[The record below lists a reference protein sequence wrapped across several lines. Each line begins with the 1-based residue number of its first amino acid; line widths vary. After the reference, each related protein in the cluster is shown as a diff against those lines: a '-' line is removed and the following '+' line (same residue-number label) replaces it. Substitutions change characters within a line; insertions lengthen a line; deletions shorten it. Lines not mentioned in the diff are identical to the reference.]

1 MSKKLIIVESP
12 AKAKTITNF
21 LDGSYVVLA
30 SKGHIRD
37 LPSFNLGIKIENQTF
52 TPVYEVTRDHR
63 NIVKNI
69 KEEAKN
75 SDIIYIAT
83 DEDREGEAIGYHI
96 TEVLG
101 GKVESYPRIVF
112 HEITKKAILHALE
125 TPRKIDMLKVDAQQ
139 ARRIVDRIVGFKLSQ
154 LLQNKVRRGLSA
166 GRVQSST
173 LKLVIDR
180 EREIKDFVPLVYFQI
195 TGLFDLTVSGD
206 LVYYKGNKIGKMEIV
221 EKKTVQDILNTL
233 FQEEFSVESIENKKR
248 KVSTPPPFMTSTL
261 QQAASSKFGF
271 QPSKTMQIAQKLYEG
286 VDTHLGTMGVIT
298 YMRTDSL
305 NIAAEAQIAAREVI
319 KTTYGER
326 YLPAE
331 PKNYTSKAKGAQ
343 EAHEAIRPT
352 TLSFTPE
359 IAKKY
364 LDQDQLKVYELI
376 YNRFLASQSV
386 DAEFDNQ
393 VVIIKSDSSKFR
405 AVGSK
410 LSFDGFQRFTGSD
423 SKDKLLPELV
433 VGQVFTSKEIK
444 AVEKQTEPPSR
455 FSEASLVKMMED
467 LGIGRPSTY
476 ASTIATLT
484 KREYI
489 KTENKQIHPTES
501 AFTVIE
507 LLEKHFAQIVDSK
520 YTANLEEKLDLVS
533 EGKEDWQKELWMF
546 YEPFERQLEEG
557 KNNIQSQKVMKEI
570 GENCPQCGNPLIE
583 REGKFGKFIS
593 CSSYPKCKYIK
604 PKEKTAGDEGIKVES
619 RCPICNAELYK
630 RKGKFGDYFKCQTSG
645 CKFISKWEPVNQSC
659 PKCKGY
665 MVKKLGLS
673 EDKIICP
680 KCDVKQS
687 NFKKKFKKK

>member
-37 LPSFNLGIKIENQTF
+37 LPSFNLGIKIENQRF
-52 TPVYEVTRDHR
+52 TPVYEVTRDHKG
-63 NIVKNI
+63 IVKNI

-75 SDIIYIAT
+75 SDIVYIAT
-83 DEDREGEAIGYHI
+83 DEDREGEAIGFHI
-96 TEVLG
+96 AEVLG
-101 GKVESYPRIVF
+101 GKVEEYPRIVF

-125 TPRKIDMLKVDAQQ
+125 TPRHLDMLKVDAQQ

-154 LLQNKVRRGLSA
+154 LLQNKIRKGLSA

-195 TGLFDLTVSGD
+195 TGTFDGSVTGD
-206 LVYYKGNKIGKMEIV
+206 LVFYKGNKIGKMEIV
-221 EKKTVQDILNTL
+221 QQEFVNEILLTL
-233 FQEEFSVESIENKKR
+233 SQEEFSVESIENKKR

-319 KTTYGER
+319 KSTYGEK
-326 YLPAE
+326 YLPDE

-359 IAKKY
+359 VAKKY
-364 LDQDQLKVYELI
+364 LETDQLKVYELI

-393 VVIIKSDSSKFR
+393 VVMIKSNSGKFR

-410 LSFDGFQRFTGSD
+410 LSFDGFQKFTGSEN
-423 SKDKLLPELV
+423 KDKLLPELS
-433 VGQVFTSKEIK
+433 VGQVFIVKEIK

-455 FSEASLVKMMED
+455 FSEASLVKTMED

-507 LLEKHFAQIVDSK
+507 LLEKHFEQIVDSK

-546 YEPFERQLEEG
+546 YEPFEKQLEEG
-557 KNNIQSQKVMKEI
+557 KNNIASQKVVVET
-570 GENCPQCGNPLIE
+570 GEKCPQCGSPLIE

-593 CSSYPKCKYIK
+593 CSGYPKCKYIK
-604 PKEKTAGDEGIKVES
+604 PREKKGEEGVKVES
-619 RCPICNAELYK
+619 RCPTCNGELYK
-630 RKGKFGDYFKCQTSG
+630 RKGKFGDYYKCENGG
-645 CKFISKWEPVNQSC
+645 CKFISKWEPVQESC

-665 MVKKLGLS
+665 MVKKVGLS

-680 KCDVKQS
+680 KCDVKPK
-687 NFKKKFKKK
+687 NFKKNWKKN

>member
-37 LPSFNLGIKIENQTF
+37 LPSFNLGIKIENQRF
-52 TPVYEVTRDHR
+52 TPVYEVTRDHKG
-63 NIVKNI
+63 IVKNI

-75 SDIIYIAT
+75 SDIVYIAT
-83 DEDREGEAIGYHI
+83 DEDREGEAIGFHI
-96 TEVLG
+96 AEVLG
-101 GKVESYPRIVF
+101 GKVEEYPRIVF

-125 TPRKIDMLKVDAQQ
+125 TPRHLDMLKVDAQQ

-154 LLQNKVRRGLSA
+154 LLQNKIRKGLSA

-195 TGLFDLTVSGD
+195 TGTFDGSVTGD
-206 LVYYKGNKIGKMEIV
+206 LVFYKGNKIGKMEIV
-221 EKKTVQDILNTL
+221 QQEFVNEILLTL
-233 FQEEFSVESIENKKR
+233 SQEEFSVESIENKKR

-305 NIAAEAQIAAREVI
+305 NIAVEAQIAAREVI
-319 KTTYGER
+319 KSTYGEK
-326 YLPAE
+326 YLPDE

-359 IAKKY
+359 VAKKY
-364 LDQDQLKVYELI
+364 LETDQLKVYELI

-393 VVIIKSDSSKFR
+393 VVMIKSNSGKFR

-410 LSFDGFQRFTGSD
+410 LSFDGFQKFTGSEN
-423 SKDKLLPELV
+423 KDKLLPELS
-433 VGQVFTSKEIK
+433 VGQVFIVKEIK

-455 FSEASLVKMMED
+455 FSEASLVKTMED

-507 LLEKHFAQIVDSK
+507 LLEKHFEQIVDSK

-546 YEPFERQLEEG
+546 YEPFEKQLEEG
-557 KNNIQSQKVMKEI
+557 KNNIASQKVVVET
-570 GENCPQCGNPLIE
+570 GEKCPQCGSPLIE

-593 CSSYPKCKYIK
+593 CSGYPKCKYIK
-604 PKEKTAGDEGIKVES
+604 PREKKGEEGVKVES
-619 RCPICNAELYK
+619 RCPTCNAELYK
-630 RKGKFGDYFKCQTSG
+630 RKGKFGDYYKCENGG
-645 CKFISKWEPVNQSC
+645 CKFISKWEPVQESC

-665 MVKKLGLS
+665 MVKKVGLS

-680 KCDVKQS
+680 KCDVKPK
-687 NFKKKFKKK
+687 NFKKNWKKN